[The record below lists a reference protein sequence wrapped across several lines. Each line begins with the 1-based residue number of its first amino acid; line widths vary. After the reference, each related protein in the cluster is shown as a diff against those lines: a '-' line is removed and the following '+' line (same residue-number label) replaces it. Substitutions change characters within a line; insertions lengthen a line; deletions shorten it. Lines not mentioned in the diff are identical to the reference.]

1 MRYAHHAWHSQQHD
15 EFGAPQ
21 FPRKLP
27 ARHTPQERSSMKRA
41 SIVSHGSRTLFRGLS
56 LFLILAFSLAL
67 ATTAAAQK
75 KKKKDDT
82 PPPASTDNTTAMP
95 DEQRIDY
102 LISEM
107 MGAWQVGDI
116 DKLHKCIADDISV
129 VNGFWAPPVIGWDNY
144 LADYKLQR
152 SRIQQV
158 RLDRTNTLIRLAG
171 KFAWASYQWDFS
183 AVVDGQPDTAQGQT
197 TLVFEKRG
205 GDWVVVHN
213 HTSLVQASQPVTPA
227 NTTPA
232 PSAKP

>member
-1 MRYAHHAWHSQQHD
+1 MKRTSI
-15 EFGAPQ
+15 
-21 FPRKLP
+21 FPRGNCTL
-27 ARHTPQERSSMKRA
+27 
-41 SIVSHGSRTLFRGLS
+41 SRCFS
-56 LFLILAFSLAL
+56 LLLILAFSLAL

-75 KKKKDDT
+75 KKKKDAT
-82 PPPASTDNTTAMP
+82 PPPAPTSNTAAMP

-129 VNGFWAPPVIGWDNY
+129 VNGFWAPPIIGWANY
-144 LADYKLQR
+144 LTNYNSQR
-152 SRIQQV
+152 ARTQQV
-158 RLDRTNTLIRLAG
+158 RMDRTNTLIRLSG

-205 GDWVVVHN
+205 DDWVVVHN

-227 NTTPA
+227 STITPTPA
-232 PSAKP
+232 KP

>member
-1 MRYAHHAWHSQQHD
+1 
-15 EFGAPQ
+15 
-21 FPRKLP
+21 
-27 ARHTPQERSSMKRA
+27 MKRT
-41 SIVSHGSRTLFRGLS
+41 SIVFRGSRPLSRGLS

-75 KKKKDDT
+75 KKKNDNT
-82 PPPASTDNTTAMP
+82 PPPASTSNTMAMP

-107 MGAWQVGDI
+107 LGAWQVGDV
-116 DKLHKCIADDISV
+116 DKLHKCIADDVSV
-129 VNGFWAPPVIGWDNY
+129 VNGFWAPPVIGWENY
-144 LADYKLQR
+144 LASYKSQR
-152 SRIQQV
+152 LRTQQV

-183 AVVDGQPDTAQGQT
+183 AVVDGQPDAAQGQT

-205 GDWVVVHN
+205 DDWVVVHN

-227 NTTPA
+227 STITPA
-232 PSAKP
+232 PAKP

>member
-1 MRYAHHAWHSQQHD
+1 
-15 EFGAPQ
+15 
-21 FPRKLP
+21 
-27 ARHTPQERSSMKRA
+27 MKRT
-41 SIVSHGSRTLFRGLS
+41 SIVSHGSGPLSRGLS

-82 PPPASTDNTTAMP
+82 PPPASTSNTAAMP

-116 DKLHKCIADDISV
+116 DKLHKCIADDVSV
-129 VNGFWAPPVIGWDNY
+129 VNAFWAPPIIGWENY
-144 LADYKLQR
+144 LASYKSQR
-152 SRIQQV
+152 LRTQQV

-171 KFAWASYQWDFS
+171 KFAWACYQWDFS

-205 GDWVVVHN
+205 DDWVVVHN

-227 NTTPA
+227 STITPTPA
-232 PSAKP
+232 RP

>member
-1 MRYAHHAWHSQQHD
+1 
-15 EFGAPQ
+15 
-21 FPRKLP
+21 
-27 ARHTPQERSSMKRA
+27 MKRT
-41 SIVSHGSRTLFRGLS
+41 SIVSHGSRPLSRSLS

-82 PPPASTDNTTAMP
+82 PPPASTSNTMAMP

-107 MGAWQVGDI
+107 MGAWQVGDV

-129 VNGFWAPPVIGWDNY
+129 VNGFWAPPIVGWENY
-144 LADYKLQR
+144 LAQYKSQR
-152 SRIQQV
+152 SRTQQV

-183 AVVDGQPDTAQGQT
+183 AVVDGQPDAAQGQT

-205 GDWVVVHN
+205 DDWVVVHN

-227 NTTPA
+227 STITPA
-232 PSAKP
+232 PAKP

>member
-1 MRYAHHAWHSQQHD
+1 
-15 EFGAPQ
+15 
-21 FPRKLP
+21 
-27 ARHTPQERSSMKRA
+27 MKRT
-41 SIVSHGSRTLFRGLS
+41 SIVFRGSRPLSRGLS

-82 PPPASTDNTTAMP
+82 PPPASTSNTMAMP

-107 MGAWQVGDI
+107 LGAWQVGDV
-116 DKLHKCIADDISV
+116 DKLHKCIADDVSV
-129 VNGFWAPPVIGWDNY
+129 VNGFWAPPVIGWENY
-144 LADYKLQR
+144 LASYKSQR
-152 SRIQQV
+152 LRTQQV

-183 AVVDGQPDTAQGQT
+183 AVVDGQPDAAQGQT
-197 TLVFEKRG
+197 TLIFEKRG
-205 GDWVVVHN
+205 DDWVVVHN

-227 NTTPA
+227 STITPA
-232 PSAKP
+232 PAKP

>member
-1 MRYAHHAWHSQQHD
+1 
-15 EFGAPQ
+15 
-21 FPRKLP
+21 
-27 ARHTPQERSSMKRA
+27 MKRT
-41 SIVSHGSRTLFRGLS
+41 SIVFRGSRPLSRGLS

-75 KKKKDDT
+75 KKKKDAT
-82 PPPASTDNTTAMP
+82 PPPASTSNTMAMP

-116 DKLHKCIADDISV
+116 DKLHKCIADDITV
-129 VNGFWAPPVIGWDNY
+129 VNGFWAPPIVGWENY
-144 LADYKLQR
+144 LAEYKSQR
-152 SRIQQV
+152 SRTQQV
-158 RLDRTNTLIRLAG
+158 RMDRTNTLIRLSG

-183 AVVDGQPDTAQGQT
+183 AVVDGQPAAAQGQT

-205 GDWVVVHN
+205 DDWVVVHN

-227 NTTPA
+227 STTLPA
-232 PSAKP
+232 PAKP

>member
-1 MRYAHHAWHSQQHD
+1 
-15 EFGAPQ
+15 
-21 FPRKLP
+21 
-27 ARHTPQERSSMKRA
+27 MKRT
-41 SIVSHGSRTLFRGLS
+41 SRTSQGRRLLSSVLSFLLVVGLT
-56 LFLILAFSLAL
+56 LAL
-67 ATTAAAQK
+67 ASNAAAQK
-75 KKKKDDT
+75 KKKNEA
-82 PPPASTDNTTAMP
+82 PPPTPSDNTSAMP

-107 MGAWQVGDI
+107 LGAWQVGDV

-144 LADYKLQR
+144 LAQYKLQR
-152 SRIQQV
+152 ARTQQV

-205 GDWVVVHN
+205 DNWVVVHN
-213 HTSLVQASQPVTPA
+213 HTSLVQATQPVTPA
-227 NTTPA
+227 NPTTP

>member
-1 MRYAHHAWHSQQHD
+1 
-15 EFGAPQ
+15 
-21 FPRKLP
+21 
-27 ARHTPQERSSMKRA
+27 MKRT
-41 SIVSHGSRTLFRGLS
+41 SIVSHGSRPLSRSLS
-56 LFLILAFSLAL
+56 LFLILAFSLAM
-67 ATTAAAQK
+67 ATTDAAQK

-82 PPPASTDNTTAMP
+82 PPPASTSNTMAMP

-107 MGAWQVGDI
+107 MGAWQVGDV

-129 VNGFWAPPVIGWDNY
+129 VNGFWAPPIVGWENY
-144 LADYKLQR
+144 LAQYKSQR
-152 SRIQQV
+152 SRTQQV

-183 AVVDGQPDTAQGQT
+183 AVVDGQPDAAQGQT

-205 GDWVVVHN
+205 DDWVVVHN

-227 NTTPA
+227 STVTPA
-232 PSAKP
+232 PSKP

>member
-1 MRYAHHAWHSQQHD
+1 
-15 EFGAPQ
+15 
-21 FPRKLP
+21 
-27 ARHTPQERSSMKRA
+27 MKRT
-41 SIVSHGSRTLFRGLS
+41 SIVFRGSRPLSRGLS

-82 PPPASTDNTTAMP
+82 PPPASASNTMAMP

-107 MGAWQVGDI
+107 LGAWQVGDV

-129 VNGFWAPPVIGWDNY
+129 VNGFWAPPIVGWENY
-144 LADYKLQR
+144 LAQYKSQR
-152 SRIQQV
+152 LRTQQV

-183 AVVDGQPDTAQGQT
+183 AVVDGQPDAAQGQT

-205 GDWVVVHN
+205 DDWVVVHN

-227 NTTPA
+227 STVTPS
-232 PSAKP
+232 PAKP

>member
-1 MRYAHHAWHSQQHD
+1 
-15 EFGAPQ
+15 
-21 FPRKLP
+21 
-27 ARHTPQERSSMKRA
+27 MKRT
-41 SIVSHGSRTLFRGLS
+41 SIVSHGSRPLSRSLS

-82 PPPASTDNTTAMP
+82 PPPASTSNTMAMP

-107 MGAWQVGDI
+107 MGAWQVGDV

-129 VNGFWAPPVIGWDNY
+129 VNGFWAPPIVGWENY
-144 LADYKLQR
+144 LAQYKSQR
-152 SRIQQV
+152 SRTQQV

-183 AVVDGQPDTAQGQT
+183 AVVDGQPDAAQGQT

-205 GDWVVVHN
+205 DDWVVVHN

-227 NTTPA
+227 STVTPA
-232 PSAKP
+232 PAKP